1 MDKEALLLLATNLLN
16 SPEGEKIL
24 GEIGADL
31 DFDKIQKKLLREQS
45 RLTREERRENRRER
59 QEARRENRE
68 IKKRDRKRKILEL
81 KAQLKSN
88 VPVLKEYN
96 VSGRIFDK
104 QTGNPIKGVKIN
116 IIEGFIPGENPKTD
130 KNGKFSINLLIP
142 VLPSEVTVSTTEI
155 SSEDNKIQIEETFQ
169 IRDKDVT
176 ILNSK
181 LIYTAS
187 GYAPTTQQIIT
198 RNRSVKDTLNAI
210 SLINLD
216 KAIQN
221 TKDDIN
227 LTLSDAQ
234 QKVNTIIQGFPDVL
248 VIAQRK
254 SILNI
259 IDIIKTRIIPLA
271 LGLLLV
277 FGISKISQKNQK
289 VCPSPEQLKNVIR
302 RRNKVTRQ
310 LNQIFLALTAN
321 VALAAVFKA
330 LQNVFRGA
338 RSSISSL
345 PIPLALGGPGQI
357 GLIFSNTYSFVAKLE
372 DVKETLKELEESNKE
387 LNKQLLTSIIFLIIA
402 IVVVLILLQNIDN
415 LTRECAKESGVDSNN
430 GLIFEDIEEEL
441 LELTQENS
449 EEGTSLTPSI
459 NGFILSIETEK
470 DGGVGT
476 LKRRFAVGKN
486 KQGITLIKG
495 EPSFS
500 SSDQVLIDEL
510 IFYIKTNDLK
520 AF

>member
-130 KNGKFSINLLIP
+130 KNGKFSVNLLIP

-234 QKVNTIIQGFPDVL
+234 QK
-248 VIAQRK
+248 
-254 SILNI
+254 
-259 IDIIKTRIIPLA
+259 
-271 LGLLLV
+271 
-277 FGISKISQKNQK
+277 
-289 VCPSPEQLKNVIR
+289 
-302 RRNKVTRQ
+302 
-310 LNQIFLALTAN
+310 
-321 VALAAVFKA
+321 
-330 LQNVFRGA
+330 
-338 RSSISSL
+338 
-345 PIPLALGGPGQI
+345 
-357 GLIFSNTYSFVAKLE
+357 
-372 DVKETLKELEESNKE
+372 
-387 LNKQLLTSIIFLIIA
+387 
-402 IVVVLILLQNIDN
+402 
-415 LTRECAKESGVDSNN
+415 
-430 GLIFEDIEEEL
+430 
-441 LELTQENS
+441 
-449 EEGTSLTPSI
+449 
-459 NGFILSIETEK
+459 
-470 DGGVGT
+470 
-476 LKRRFAVGKN
+476 
-486 KQGITLIKG
+486 
-495 EPSFS
+495 
-500 SSDQVLIDEL
+500 
-510 IFYIKTNDLK
+510 
-520 AF
+520 